1 MWYFAWALGVSLAV
15 SFAILNALWLEL
27 DPKAAAS
34 DEGVGVRPA
43 DGARR

>member
-27 DPKAAAS
+27 DPKAAVPGDRAEPS
-34 DEGVGVRPA
+34 G
-43 DGARR
+43 GARR